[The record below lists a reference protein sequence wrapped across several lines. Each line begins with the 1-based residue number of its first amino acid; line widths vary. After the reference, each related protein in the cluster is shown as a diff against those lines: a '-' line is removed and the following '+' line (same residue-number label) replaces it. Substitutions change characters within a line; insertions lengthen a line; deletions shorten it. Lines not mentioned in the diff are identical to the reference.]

1 MLKDIIVSTIKLY
14 KKTISKVLNRG
25 YNGCR
30 FYPPCSD
37 YAIQA
42 IEKKGALR
50 GGLIALG
57 RILRCNPLSD
67 GGVDE
72 FNA

>member
-1 MLKDIIVSTIKLY
+1 MLKDIIISTIKLY

-30 FYPPCSD
+30 FYPSCSD

-42 IEKKGALR
+42 IEKKGALK
-50 GGLIALG
+50 GSFMALK
-57 RILRCNPLSD
+57 RILRCNPLSE